1 MYLIQLLTASEKK
14 QLKDFFKDDIEK
26 FKDDSRYF
34 CIIKELERKKHAS
47 DLTLYASAALFQA
60 LKKEFNFTNVVEFFN
75 QRLTLKKK

>member
-47 DLTLYASAALFQA
+47 DLTLYASAALFQS

-75 QRLTLKKK
+75 QRLIIK